1 MTEFNE
7 GDLVLVKNDVIGPA
21 NQDMINY
28 FGGRVFEIQ
37 ERYYNGAG
45 DIRYHLE
52 RTPMS
57 QDCPPI
63 CCYIWAAQNLIPYR
77 YRYADVDFDG
87 IDELI

>member
-7 GDLVLVKNDVIGPA
+7 GDLVLVKNEVIGPA
-21 NQDMINY
+21 NQDMID
-28 FGGRVFEIQ
+28 FFSGRVFEIQ

-45 DIRYHLE
+45 DVRYHLE

-57 QDCPPI
+57 QDCHPI
-63 CCYIWAAQNLIPYR
+63 RNYIWATQNLIPYR
-77 YRYADVDFDG
+77 FADVDFDG